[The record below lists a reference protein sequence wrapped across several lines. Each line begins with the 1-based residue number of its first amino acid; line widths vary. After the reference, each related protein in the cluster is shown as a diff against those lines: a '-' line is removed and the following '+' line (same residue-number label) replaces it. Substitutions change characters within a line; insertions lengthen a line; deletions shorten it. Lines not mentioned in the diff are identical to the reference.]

1 MRLTGGERVMQNKSA
16 WNRGIAADVKRAKL
30 RKEGWK

>member
-1 MRLTGGERVMQNKSA
+1 MNPKSA

-30 RKEGWK
+30 MKEGKR

>member
-1 MRLTGGERVMQNKSA
+1 MNKSA

-30 RKEGWK
+30 RKEGKIPWEEK